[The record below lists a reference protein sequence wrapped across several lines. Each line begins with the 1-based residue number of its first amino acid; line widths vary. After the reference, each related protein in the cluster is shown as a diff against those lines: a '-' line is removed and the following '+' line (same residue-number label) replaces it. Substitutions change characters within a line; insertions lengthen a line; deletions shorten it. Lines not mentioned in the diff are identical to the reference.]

1 MEMCDVFNGKGL
13 NTLLSCECISENIR
27 TKLTFY
33 RYCCPDA
40 LPWLSSVQQ
49 TWTVWQFSPSV
60 PKS

>member
-1 MEMCDVFNGKGL
+1 MEMCDVFDGKGL

-40 LPWLSSVQQ
+40 LP
-49 TWTVWQFSPSV
+49 
-60 PKS
+60 